1 MVSQRQLLTLIF
13 EFPQQ
18 LFGRF
23 LSGWVRWYTQ
33 EFSITLL
40 NEMKAVVKSKVAT
53 GDYATES
60 EVIRE
65 GLRALMARNRAAHRW
80 LHQSVVVKTSSRF

>member
-1 MVSQRQLLTLIF
+1 M
-13 EFPQQ
+13 
-18 LFGRF
+18 
-23 LSGWVRWYTQ
+23 RWYTQ

-40 NEMKAVVKSKVAT
+40 NEMVAVAKSKVAT
-53 GDYATES
+53 GDYATEI

-65 GLRALMARNRAAHRW
+65 GLRALMGRKRTANRW